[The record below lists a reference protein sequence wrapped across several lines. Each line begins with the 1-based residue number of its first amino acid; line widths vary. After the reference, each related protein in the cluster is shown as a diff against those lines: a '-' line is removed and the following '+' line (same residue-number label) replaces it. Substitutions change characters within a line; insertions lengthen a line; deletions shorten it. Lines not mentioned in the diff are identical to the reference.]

1 MHPEFVELPHISLQ
15 ARPEELFFI
24 DEAVHNYV
32 IFLRGVVQLSAECDE
47 IINQLRAFQQRYEQF
62 LTGKPGGLCHR
73 GGLESSNESPLVG
86 WQTTSFE
93 LIAFG
98 SAVIAYLRFL
108 EVAQVPEKRRRLA
121 FKHLTTFQVRYLE
134 MLTPV

>member
-1 MHPEFVELPHISLQ
+1 MHPEFTEAPHISLQ

-24 DEAVHNYV
+24 EEAVHNYV
-32 IFLRGVVQLSAECDE
+32 IFLQEAVQPSVERDE
-47 IINQLRAFQQRYEQF
+47 VIHQLHAFQRRYEQF
-62 LTGKPGGLCHR
+62 LTGKPGGSR
-73 GGLESSNESPLVG
+73 RRVGLGNSNESPLVS

-121 FKHLTTFQVRYLE
+121 LQQLTT
-134 MLTPV
+134 